1 APVGQALADAQ
12 TALDARIAAVLLT
25 PEATPDTRP
34 LVVAS
39 PQAPN
44 TAAATETTIRFASY
58 WIHPSTL
65 QPVVEAFQ
73 QQHPEIAVE
82 VVELETPDGE
92 LSPMIDCFVEY
103 GPLEQAAI
111 AEALDLQPLID
122 ADAAFA
128 LDDYPPVLLESYRSG
143 AGLHGLPLAVQLPLL
158 NYNQTAFAAA
168 GLAAPNR
175 DWSID
180 DFRTAAQQL
189 TDPSGPDPR
198 YGYAVPVSHVAD
210 IWLFLDSFGA
220 SLVEREGTTL
230 VPTFTDARVV
240 AALRNYLDVLLST
253 SPNREIF
260 GYQRDRP
267 NSVDPYNLIF
277 LGRVGMWLA
286 DNPGVLGLG
295 DQDFTTAVA
304 PLPQGSGVLTA
315 PAARMHG
322 LYISAA
328 SRQPQACWT
337 WLKHL
342 SNRAGVSFLRSRF
355 PARMSLVE
363 SEAFLSNVQP
373 GAAEVFA
380 AFVAALDQQTT
391 PRASLDDDTMDY
403 YWFFRAVDRALQ
415 GADLEQEL
423 AAAQQITEDFLI
435 CVDNGGAAG
444 QCATQ
449 VDPDY
454 RGLKQ

>member
-1 APVGQALADAQ
+1 
-12 TALDARIAAVLLT
+12 LT

-44 TAAATETTIRFASY
+44 ATAAAVTICFASY

-65 QPVVEAFQ
+65 QPIVEAFQ
-73 QQHPEIAVE
+73 QQHPAIAVE

-92 LSPMIDCFVEY
+92 LPPTIDCFVEY

-111 AEALDLQPLID
+111 AGALDLQPLID

-128 LDDYPPVLLESYRSG
+128 LDDYPPALLAPYRSG
-143 AGLHGLPLAVQLPLL
+143 AGLHGLPLAVRLPLL

-168 GLAAPNR
+168 GQAAPNR
-175 DWSID
+175 VWSID
-180 DFRTAAQQL
+180 DFRSAAQQL

-198 YGYAVPVSHVAD
+198 YGYAVPVSHVPD
-210 IWLFLDSFGA
+210 IGFFLDSFGA
-220 SLVEREGTTL
+220 SPVKQAGTTL

-240 AALRNYLDVLLST
+240 AALRSCLDVLLSA

-260 GYQRDRP
+260 GYRRDRE
-267 NSVDPYNLIF
+267 NSLEPYELISA
-277 LGRVGMWLA
+277 GQVGIWLA
-286 DNPGVLGLG
+286 DDPGVLGLG
-295 DQDFTTAVA
+295 EQDFTTAVA

-315 PAARMHG
+315 PAAQVHG

-328 SRQPQACWT
+328 ARQPQACWT

-342 SNRAGVSFLRSRF
+342 SNGAGASFLRSRF
-355 PARMSLVE
+355 PARTSLVE
-363 SEAFLSNVQP
+363 SEAFLATVQP
-373 GAAEVFA
+373 GAVEVFA
-380 AFVAALDQQTT
+380 AFVAALNRQTT
-391 PRASLDDDTMDY
+391 PGASLDNDTMDY
-403 YWFFRAVDRALQ
+403 YWFYRAIDRALQ
-415 GADLEQEL
+415 GANLEQEL
-423 AAAQQITEDFLI
+423 ATAQQITEDFLI